1 MSACVLWIDK
11 ENAKIFKLNNKGVDK
26 KEMKHHD
33 VPPFGAHH
41 DNHKHNAEEKFY
53 HEVATAIGHVD
64 ELLIMGPGVAKT
76 HFKNHLE
83 KHNHKELLNKVVG
96 VEALE
101 LMTDN
106 QVLEASRKFFKKSHL
121 FN

>member
-1 MSACVLWIDK
+1 MASCVLWIDR
-11 ENAKIFKLNNKGVDK
+11 ENAKIFKLSSSGVDK

-33 VPPFGAHH
+33 IPPFGAHH

-53 HEVATAIGHVD
+53 HDVATAIGQVE

-83 KHNHKELLNKVVG
+83 KHNHKDLLGKVVG

-101 LMTDN
+101 SMTDN
-106 QVLEASRKFFKKSHL
+106 QVLEASRKFFKKTHL

>member
-1 MSACVLWIDK
+1 MSTCVLWIDK
-11 ENAKIFKLNNKGVDK
+11 ENAKIFKLSASGMDK

-33 VPPFGAHH
+33 VPPIGAHH
-41 DNHKHNAEEKFY
+41 DNHKQNAEDKFY
-53 HEVATAIGHVD
+53 HDVATAIGHVE

-76 HFKNHLE
+76 HFKHHLE
-83 KHNHKELLNKVVG
+83 KHNHNELLGKVVG
-96 VEALE
+96 LE
-101 LMTDN
+101 TLDSVTDN